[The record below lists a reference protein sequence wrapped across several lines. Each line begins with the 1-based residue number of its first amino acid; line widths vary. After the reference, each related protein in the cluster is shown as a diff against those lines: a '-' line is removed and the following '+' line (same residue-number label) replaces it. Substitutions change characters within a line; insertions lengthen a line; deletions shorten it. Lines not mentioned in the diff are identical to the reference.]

1 MLYFYGLFQNEKY
14 RLRMQPVLIVYFSF
28 LILKNLRSKNP
39 KNFGLLK
46 TTTFMTQTSYYVQHF
61 SSAIP
66 NATMIA
72 AVINSISPVGQKQE
86 ITSPSP
92 NATAYRA
99 EKQSSLRRTQP
110 TTLLKIRP
118 PSLLSYLILFRQSSF
133 GAIRKVQ

>member
-110 TTLLKIRP
+110 TTLL
-118 PSLLSYLILFRQSSF
+118 
-133 GAIRKVQ
+133 